1 MCLASSHRQRE
12 RWCLGRLVID
22 TVVVVT
28 MDWLL
33 AANHVLFL

>member
-1 MCLASSHRQRE
+1 MCLASYYRYWES
-12 RWCLGRLVID
+12 WCLGRLVID